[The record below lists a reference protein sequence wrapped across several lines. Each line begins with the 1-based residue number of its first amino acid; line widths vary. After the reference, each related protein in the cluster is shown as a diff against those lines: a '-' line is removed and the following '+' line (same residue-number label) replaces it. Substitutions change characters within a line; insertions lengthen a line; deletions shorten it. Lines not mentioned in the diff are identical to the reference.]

1 MDMSIN
7 FLLQATRVLNFGNYD
22 EVELS
27 MTYNYITA
35 LNNEIL
41 NDYFNTCT
49 ILSYDND
56 LELYIEIVETL
67 ILIFEEKEEYEK
79 CTKLKRKKEESIKII
94 NTNKIYY
101 GHNFS
106 LVFFIF
112 IGYHR
117 LRGYNDCRLY
127 H

>member
-1 MDMSIN
+1 MSIN

-22 EVELS
+22 DIELS

-94 NTNKIYY
+94 NTNKI
-101 GHNFS
+101 
-106 LVFFIF
+106 
-112 IGYHR
+112 
-117 LRGYNDCRLY
+117 
-127 H
+127 

>member
-1 MDMSIN
+1 MSIN

-35 LNNEIL
+35 LDNEIL

-67 ILIFEEKEEYEK
+67 ILVFEEREEYEK
-79 CTKLKRKKEESIKII
+79 CAKLKNKKEQSINII
-94 NTNKIYY
+94 NKNKM
-101 GHNFS
+101 
-106 LVFFIF
+106 
-112 IGYHR
+112 
-117 LRGYNDCRLY
+117 
-127 H
+127 

>member
-1 MDMSIN
+1 MNMSIN

-67 ILIFEEKEEYEK
+67 IFEKKKEYEK

-94 NTNKIYY
+94 NTNKI
-101 GHNFS
+101 
-106 LVFFIF
+106 
-112 IGYHR
+112 
-117 LRGYNDCRLY
+117 
-127 H
+127 

>member
-1 MDMSIN
+1 MSIN

-35 LNNEIL
+35 LDNEIL

-56 LELYIEIVETL
+56 LELYIEIVDTL
-67 ILIFEEKEEYEK
+67 ILVFEEKEEYEK
-79 CTKLKRKKEESIKII
+79 CAKLIKKKKESINII
-94 NTNKIYY
+94 NTNKI
-101 GHNFS
+101 
-106 LVFFIF
+106 
-112 IGYHR
+112 
-117 LRGYNDCRLY
+117 
-127 H
+127 

>member
-22 EVELS
+22 DIELS

-67 ILIFEEKEEYEK
+67 II
-79 CTKLKRKKEESIKII
+79 
-94 NTNKIYY
+94 
-101 GHNFS
+101 
-106 LVFFIF
+106 VFV
-112 IGYHR
+112 
-117 LRGYNDCRLY
+117 LPAPTP
-127 H
+127 